1 MHGSQ
6 QTEEYLCI
14 KHVFFVICAL
24 FLVAGGGANASGPT
38 QPSITATATVAAV
51 PTMKIAEKPVSEVKL
66 ETQTGTAYTLDWSFD
81 GKTLAVGSGFE
92 ISLLSNDL
100 TETIAVMKPE
110 GGALGVTWSP
120 DKKQFATV
128 NGFRNPTIS
137 LWDWDGPN
145 NQLTLNKEIRAGSD
159 QYGVAWS
166 PNGKMLATLGNDRQT
181 VIQIWDT
188 NTWKEIQKFELEFD
202 NPRRALNWSTD
213 STTLYDAW
221 EINGQI
227 VMFGLNISNG
237 LTEDL
242 AKTPMGGADVFAI
255 SPDATKIAIADS
267 QGKVRIF
274 DPASPKLFVEFQSV
288 SQPVDMVW
296 NPSGT
301 TLAILDYKTTL
312 QLWNVVQ

>member
-1 MHGSQ
+1 MHKA
-6 QTEEYLCI
+6 I
-14 KHVFFVICAL
+14 VFFVICEV
-24 FLVAGGGANASGPT
+24 FLVSCSGATDTSPT
-38 QPSITATATVAAV
+38 KTSIPVTATVVAL
-51 PTMKIAEKPVSEVKL
+51 PTMKIVEKPISEIKL
-66 ETQTGTAYTLDWSFD
+66 ETQTGTAYTLDWSSD

-92 ISLLSNDL
+92 ITLLSDDL
-100 TETIAVMKPE
+100 TETIAVLKPE

-120 DKKQFATV
+120 NGKQFASV

-137 LWDWDGPN
+137 LWDWDSTSN
-145 NQLTLNKEIRAGSD
+145 RLTLNKQIRAASD

-188 NTWKEIQKFELEFD
+188 NTWKEIQKFDLEYA

-213 STTLYDAW
+213 STAIYDAG
-221 EINGQI
+221 EVNGEV
-227 VMFGLNISNG
+227 VMFRLNISNG
-237 LTEDL
+237 LVQNL
-242 AKTPMGGADVFAI
+242 AQTPMGQADVFAI

-274 DPASPKLFVEFQSV
+274 DPASPKLFIEFQSV

-296 NPSGT
+296 NPNGM
-301 TLAILDYKTTL
+301 TLAILGYQTAL
-312 QLWNVVQ
+312 QLWNIVR